1 MTDPVFYLTSTQG
14 DRTGGPEC
22 IHQLTDALIRRGLEA
37 YIVPLKNFR
46 GQTPD
51 PEYSIY
57 QYKLA
62 DRVPKHKNAI
72 LLSAEVSP
80 IESFRDFRAVP
91 PERTWMWWLSVH
103 NNPDPRARYF
113 RGTNECCQFSPRDS
127 GQPLD
132 QPPALDQRGT
142 KTRVL
147 PFTSANTLPLL
158 KESWERKGPGGDN
171 PESFKA
177 FGIEFVSLLY
187 NRSKIE
193 SDISFISQSVYG
205 QGFCQSV
212 LGKPALPVTDYLRR
226 PDVNAVKGPGNVVLY
241 NGAKGYSMVV
251 RLKELMPHVDFKP
264 IEGMSFQ
271 QVCEALASATMYV
284 ELGVPPGR
292 DRLPRE
298 SVHFGT
304 PVALLC
310 RGSAYCWD
318 DFPLPTEY
326 RIPFIEN
333 WESQMVTVITKTLN
347 DPAEALKNQSKFAE
361 WIAGDKSRYEN
372 EVDLWVSSVIERI

>member
-1 MTDPVFYLTSTQG
+1 MVDPVFYLTSTQG

-22 IHQLTDALIRRGLEA
+22 IHQLTDALIRRGHEA

-46 GQTPD
+46 GRTPD
-51 PEYSIY
+51 SEYSIY

-62 DRVPKHKNAI
+62 DRVPKRSNAV

-113 RGTNECCQFSPRDS
+113 RGSDVCCEFHPRPV
-127 GQPLD
+127 GGPVD
-132 QPPALDQRGT
+132 QLPRIGSHT
-142 KTRVL
+142 KKTRVL
-147 PFTSANTLPLL
+147 PFANANTLPLL
-158 KESWERKGPGGDN
+158 KESWERKGPGTATNG
-171 PESFKA
+171 SLKA
-177 FGIEFVSLLY
+177 FGTEFASLVY

-193 SDISFISQSVYG
+193 GDIGFISQSVYG
-205 QGFCQSV
+205 QGFCRSV
-212 LGKPALPVTDYLRR
+212 LGQNALPVTDYLRR
-226 PDVNAVKGPGNVVLY
+226 PDVSVSKSQRKIVLY
-241 NGAKGYSMVV
+241 NGAKGYSMVTKL
-251 RLKELMPHVDFKP
+251 RKMMPKVEFAP

-271 QVCEALASATMYV
+271 QVCEALAAATMYV

-318 DFPLPTEY
+318 DFPLPEQY
-326 RIPFIEN
+326 RVPFVEN
-333 WESQMVTVITKTLN
+333 WENQMVEAIQDVLN
-347 DPAEALKNQSKFAE
+347 DPGAALQAQSQFAQ
-361 WIAGDKSRYEN
+361 WISGDKERYET
-372 EVDLWVSSVIERI
+372 EVDQWVSAVIARM